1 MKIVLPEKVTY
12 IIDTLT
18 QHGFEA
24 YAVGGCVRDTMLGRI
39 PMDWDITTSAK
50 PEQVKELFRHTIDTG
65 IQHGTVTVMLEHEG
79 FEVTTYRIDGEYE
92 DARHPKEV
100 QFTSNLLEDLKRR
113 DFTINAMAYN
123 DKDGLVDAFD
133 GVGDLER
140 GVIRC
145 VGAAVERFTEDAL
158 RMLRAVRFASQ
169 LGFMIEDRTREAI
182 VSLAP
187 NIAKVSAERIQIEMV
202 KLLTSGH
209 PELLRTAYETGLTA
223 VFLPEFD
230 EMMKTP
236 QNNPHHKYNVGIHT
250 IEAMKQIEAEHIYR
264 WTMLLHDV
272 GKPTAR
278 VEGPDKDHFK
288 MHPVIGEEMARKILR
303 RLKFD
308 NQTIKQ
314 VTTLV
319 RWHDRRFAS
328 IEEVNKKTVRR
339 WVSQLTP
346 ELFTRLMEV
355 QKADISA
362 QSDYQ
367 RDKKEQ
373 VLQETKKLFEEIIE
387 EKNCL
392 SIKELKING
401 KDLMD
406 MGVPQ
411 GKEIGQIL
419 SWLLDQVLEDPQ
431 LNECETLTRMAEEKR
446 DAK

>member
-1 MKIVLPEKVTY
+1 MKIKMPAQAAKV
-12 IIDTLT
+12 IQTLE

-24 YAVGGCVRDTMLGRI
+24 YIVGGCVRDSILGRT
-39 PMDWDITTSAK
+39 PGDWDITTSASPQK
-50 PEQVKELFRHTIDTG
+50 VKEIFDHTVDTG
-65 IQHGTVTVMLEHEG
+65 IEHGTVTVLMNHEPY
-79 FEVTTYRIDGEYE
+79 EVTTYRVDGKYE
-92 DARHPKEV
+92 DHRRPNEV
-100 QFTSNLLEDLKRR
+100 HFTKSLREDLLRR

-123 DKDGLVDAFD
+123 DSEGIIDMYD
-133 GVGDLER
+133 
-140 GVIRC
+140 I
-145 VGAAVERFTEDAL
+145 
-158 RMLRAVRFASQ
+158 
-169 LGFMIEDRTREAI
+169 
-182 VSLAP
+182 
-187 NIAKVSAERIQIEMV
+187 
-202 KLLTSGH
+202 
-209 PELLRTAYETGLTA
+209 
-223 VFLPEFD
+223 
-230 EMMKTP
+230 MMETP

-250 IEAMKQIEAEHIYR
+250 IEAMKQIKAEHIYR

-339 WVSQLTP
+339 WVSQLTS

-431 LNECETLTRMAEEKR
+431 LNERETLTRMAEEKR
-446 DAK
+446 DEK